1 MESKII
7 VKILGDKS
15 WVFQKNLL
23 ESRHLL
29 ICLPE
34 IAAGKLRDLGGWP
47 GKILVAGQQRNL
59 WAGQL
64 RDLEAGQPR
73 DLGAGQPRDLETGQP
88 RDLEAD
94 KHRIMI

>member
-34 IAAGKLRDLGGWP
+34 IAAGKLRDLS
-47 GKILVAGQQRNL
+47 AGQQ
-59 WAGQL
+59 
-64 RDLEAGQPR
+64 R
-73 DLGAGQPRDLETGQP
+73 DLGAGQSRSWWLASKEIFG
-88 RDLEAD
+88 LAS
-94 KHRIMI
+94 